1 MTKGKDETLMYLH
14 NGKWVPAVYHD
25 AVRHYLIE
33 KAKKNGEYGELFP
46 SHSNHLLLTEQIF
59 HERQA

>member
-1 MTKGKDETLMYLH
+1 MYLH

-33 KAKKNGEYGELFP
+33 NANKNGEYGELFP
-46 SHSNHLLLTEQIF
+46 FHSNDLLLTEQIF